1 MTLQVSHRPED
12 YPPLKTDGISFHTVI
27 DLGEDYEVYDFT
39 KGYDPHRELATPYG
53 VGRYDERR
61 PGMYEG
67 EQFMADRRDVHCDA
81 PRGVPREPHD
91 DRGPGEVEHITVRA
105 LGHLGEHVLS
115 WWQGVGSSAVIE
127 K

>member
-27 DLGEDYEVYDFT
+27 DLGEEYEVYEFT
-39 KGYDPHRELATPYG
+39 KGYDPNRELATPYG

-67 EQFMADRRDVHCDA
+67 EQFMADRRDVHV
-81 PRGVPREPHD
+81 GVDLAGPVGEPVHAFYA
-91 DRGPGEVEHITVRA
+91 G
-105 LGHLGEHVLS
+105 
-115 WWQGVGSSAVIE
+115 GSS
-127 K
+127 